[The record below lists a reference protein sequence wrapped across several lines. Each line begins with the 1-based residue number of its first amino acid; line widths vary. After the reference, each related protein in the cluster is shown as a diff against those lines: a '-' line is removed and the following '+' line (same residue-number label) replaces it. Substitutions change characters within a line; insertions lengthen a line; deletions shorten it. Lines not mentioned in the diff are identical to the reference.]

1 MLVVGASKN
10 LTLLIIFWGT
20 TNQAIEQK
28 ISQHGKRNKNEIN
41 KYELK
46 NNLFVFT
53 DHKVGHFE
61 VNYIIT
67 NNIITTSYYL

>member
-1 MLVVGASKN
+1 MFVGASKN

-41 KYELK
+41 KD
-46 NNLFVFT
+46 VFLS
-53 DHKVGHFE
+53 KKIAE
-61 VNYIIT
+61 EKKRKWK
-67 NNIITTSYYL
+67 TSKHPPKTQIVKESAEI

>member
-1 MLVVGASKN
+1 MFVGASKN

-41 KYELK
+41 KEENSGGK
-46 NNLFVFT
+46 EE
-53 DHKVGHFE
+53 KVE
-61 VNYIIT
+61 NKQ
-67 NNIITTSYYL
+67 TSAENANCKGVC